1 MRLGG
6 NEFELEPSS
15 EHYLDTSRSLSH
27 GKGAHVMKLVTRKSQ
42 FSDTD
47 GINNEDKG

>member
-1 MRLGG
+1 LRLGE

-15 EHYLDTSRSLSH
+15 EHYLDNSRSVSH
-27 GKGAHVMKLVTRKSQ
+27 GKGAHVMKLVTRRSQ

-47 GINNEDKG
+47 SINNKDKG